1 MALGTPDLGRQPVEV
16 ERLPLAAGG
25 RRVLVAR
32 LDHRRRQPLVG
43 RVELAR
49 EEAADDGQGESPPL
63 QLLDAGDA
71 LEVVLVVPGQAAV
84 AAGGRQE
91 VLLLVEADGVDGHVG
106 LERQLLHP
114 HPHSDHSR
122 SDRSRGQAGKNGM
135 DMDRWADACAA
146 LSAADPDMAAAI
158 AGLGPCRLVRGR
170 AAGGAFGALARSI
183 CFQQLAGAAASAI
196 HGRFAAL
203 YDGRPTPAAVA
214 ATPDDVLR
222 SVGLS
227 AAKVAS
233 IKDLAAKSLDGTVRL
248 EGWGRMDDDE
258 IVDRLVQVR
267 GIGPWTAQMF
277 LIFQLN
283 RPDVW
288 PTGDLGV
295 RVGYGRMHGLDEPPT
310 PAALALAGRDLP
322 PLPLDRGL
330 VLLARGRRPF
340 T

>member
-1 MALGTPDLGRQPVEV
+1 MGRWVE
-16 ERLPLAAGG
+16 E
-25 RRVLVAR
+25 
-32 LDHRRRQPLVG
+32 
-43 RVELAR
+43 
-49 EEAADDGQGESPPL
+49 
-63 QLLDAGDA
+63 
-71 LEVVLVVPGQAAV
+71 
-84 AAGGRQE
+84 
-91 VLLLVEADGVDGHVG
+91 
-106 LERQLLHP
+106 
-114 HPHSDHSR
+114 
-122 SDRSRGQAGKNGM
+122 
-135 DMDRWADACAA
+135 CAA
-146 LSAADPDMAAAI
+146 LAAADPAMAAAI
-158 AGLGPCRLVRGR
+158 TTFGPCTLVRGR
-170 AAGGAFGALARSI
+170 APGGAFGALARSI

-214 ATPDDVLR
+214 ATPDDVMR

-258 IVDRLVQVR
+258 IVERLVQVR

-295 RVGYGRMHGLDEPPT
+295 RVGYGRMHGLEEAPT
-310 PAALALAGRDLP
+310 PAGLAAAGEIYRPYRSIAAWYCWRVMD
-322 PLPLDRGL
+322 G
-330 VLLARGRRPF
+330 PF